1 MGAKEDKKRA
11 EAMRASGCGTLW
23 EYLEDDDDD
32 LLFKLRMSLE
42 WDEAS
47 YRRMVQALIDALEAT
62 EGAELVPRALA
73 WMFIYPVPVT
83 LTLMNRPEFLK
94 VNAGERNPDE
104 GREYFAQRQQL
115 LRALSLWFTDGRN
128 LVKDDRLS
136 LSDWSPTLRTIPSGG
151 L

>member
-1 MGAKEDKKRA
+1 
-11 EAMRASGCGTLW
+11 MRASGCGALW
-23 EYLEDDDDD
+23 EYLEDDDEN
-32 LLFKLRMSLE
+32 LWFKLRMSLE

-73 WMFIYPVPVT
+73 WMFIYPVPLT

-94 VNAGERNPDE
+94 VNAGERNADE
-104 GREYFAQRQQL
+104 ARKYFAQRQQL
-115 LRALSLWFTDGRN
+115 LRALSLWFTDGRQ
-128 LVKDDRLS
+128 LIEEKRLS
-136 LSDWSPTLRTIPSGG
+136 LGDWSPTLRPIPSDG